1 PFQLLRLLS
10 FLSSLLPDLLGLRVI
25 PEFVLV
31 CATHHSVGADA
42 MIFTATFLVISSH
55 LAVGLLNLE
64 ELRSFNY
71 EVDIVSTPVKIG
83 HDMGQSVM
91 LMTTKFGQEYQC
103 SLPEKP
109 VGSESAESSDG
120 EEEASNVIKLLEP
133 LRSLPCL
140 TKTKNWWTY
149 ELCYGK
155 SIKQFH
161 LENGVP
167 DAVIYLGLY
176 ESDFDWN
183 DETNLEQLNKT
194 GQQKYHSQKYTRG
207 TVCDITGAP
216 RKVEVRY
223 YCDEDSTDY
232 IFSVEEPETCSY
244 VFTVHTS
251 RVCSFPPLRR
261 LSTSRPHTISCSPLL
276 SEEQYQKYLEVREN
290 EKKLEEEKRKK
301 WLVEQQKN
309 LEAIKSFAK
318 KQPLES
324 LSNPDKT
331 ETTPVQNEPEQQL
344 DLRLKE
350 TEEVTEDSKNAV
362 ENVPDS
368 SKPEQVGLLDEEKE
382 AADLMRESLK
392 KDFAKQFKDLFNE
405 EAEGELQDE
414 AYEQF
419 KEKTYLKLDST
430 IERLMKRMK
439 QAEALVPDE
448 IDAKV
453 AVVDLDE
460 NRKGH
465 KAHHQ
470 DVEKEQDSPEG
481 DEEGDNNE
489 GYDEA
494 SEPLPGEEGEELDT
508 SGESQGQDEESGLED
523 GPLSL
528 EESSGKDA
536 RDKEGSVRVRIRR
549 FSRRKPTDQGER
561 ATSFQEQDLPAE
573 DKSRLESALKER
585 LQKAGVDTTG
595 RKIEV
600 KIITAGYYDDE
611 DNKGITVLSP
621 EETTHF
627 QNMIVTLLMG
637 NQEAVQ
643 EIEKHERL
651 ERNYQFVWDEERRKS
666 SSALP
671 AMEAEEDD
679 R

>member
-1 PFQLLRLLS
+1 MK
-10 FLSSLLPDLLGLRVI
+10 
-25 PEFVLV
+25 E
-31 CATHHSVGADA
+31 
-42 MIFTATFLVISSH
+42 
-55 LAVGLLNLE
+55 LA
-64 ELRSFNY
+64 
-71 EVDIVSTPVKIG
+71 
-83 HDMGQSVM
+83 
-91 LMTTKFGQEYQC
+91 
-103 SLPEKP
+103 
-109 VGSESAESSDG
+109 
-120 EEEASNVIKLLEP
+120 
-133 LRSLPCL
+133 
-140 TKTKNWWTY
+140 
-149 ELCYGK
+149 
-155 SIKQFH
+155 
-161 LENGVP
+161 
-167 DAVIYLGLY
+167 
-176 ESDFDWN
+176 
-183 DETNLEQLNKT
+183 EQLNKT

-276 SEEQYQKYLEVREN
+276 SEEQYQKYLEVRE
-290 EKKLEEEKRKK
+290 K
-301 WLVEQQKN
+301 
-309 LEAIKSFAK
+309 
-318 KQPLES
+318 
-324 LSNPDKT
+324 
-331 ETTPVQNEPEQQL
+331 PEQQL

-350 TEEVTEDSKNAV
+350 TEEVTEDGKNAV
-362 ENVPDS
+362 ESVPDS

-549 FSRRKPTDQGER
+549 FSRRKPTDQSER

-671 AMEAEEDD
+671 ATEAEEDD